1 MSLGKDAALVV
12 FKNSEEG
19 GTILSAAAKIR
30 LSFQLHGNRQT
41 TAADKANS

>member
-12 FKNSEEG
+12 FKTSEEG
-19 GTILSAAAKIR
+19 GTILSAAAK
-30 LSFQLHGNRQT
+30 SWY